1 LEEKIMQF
9 IESHNESPKPFVWT
23 KRAEEILEKV
33 GRARDKLDNPWFI

>member
-33 GRARDKLDNPWFI
+33 GRARDKLDNP